1 MRHRAAILSLL
12 AGLAVIAVARL
23 AAPLASPP
31 LYDGVVVQDPY
42 RYLVPGSNQAGS
54 PTSATLATR
63 VEGTTSPQFAVA
75 TTESPPQAQLIS
87 APGAFVLPAG
97 VASVTASIEAVPAT
111 APPTSGQI
119 AGNVYRFSVAD
130 ESGAPLAVGQAA
142 GTQPTLV
149 LRAPDGVST
158 ATIARLDGAAW
169 QELPTEAAGQPGMFV
184 TTVTALGDFAV
195 IAGPAPGLLGL
206 DPGILVAV
214 GVGVGV
220 GVAALLAVVAL
231 AVLVSRRQRQAPAV
245 HAPSPSR
252 RPRPSKRRS
261 GGRRRGGSR

>member
-1 MRHRAAILSLL
+1 MRHRSAILSLL

-42 RYLVPGSNQAGS
+42 RYLVPGPNQAGS
-54 PTSATLATR
+54 PTSATLATP
-63 VEGTTSPQFAVA
+63 VEGSTSPQFAVA

-87 APGAFVLPAG
+87 APGAFVLSAG
-97 VASVTASIEAVPAT
+97 VASVTASIEAVPA
-111 APPTSGQI
+111 AAAPTSGQI

-130 ESGAPLAVGQAA
+130 ESGAPLAVGPAA

-158 ATIARLDGAAW
+158 AIIARLDGGGW
-169 QELPTEAAGQPGMFV
+169 QELPTQPAGQPGIFV

-206 DPGILVAV
+206 DPGILV
-214 GVGVGV
+214 GV
-220 GVAALLAVVAL
+220 GVAGLVAVVAL
-231 AVLVSRRQRQAPAV
+231 AVLVSRRQRQVPAAPT
-245 HAPSPSR
+245 PSPPR